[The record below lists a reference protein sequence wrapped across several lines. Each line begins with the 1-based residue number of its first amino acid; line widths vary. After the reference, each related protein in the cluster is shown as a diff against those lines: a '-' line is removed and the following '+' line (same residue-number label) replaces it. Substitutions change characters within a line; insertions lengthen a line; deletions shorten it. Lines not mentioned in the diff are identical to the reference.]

1 MNKHIYVLAIAS
13 LFALACQ
20 RDPHGQSREMVTG
33 KQLADTQA
41 YAFLVEGF
49 EKQFAAIEA
58 EYDTA
63 SIERRLELEA
73 RYQALDQSMV
83 EAQKQYIRDYPASP
97 QSLKVLREIDWSFLS
112 AMEFRQYLDG
122 LDPDMHS
129 LPLFTELDDLVSRM
143 EQVEVDRHAP
153 DFSMSDVEGKTQKL
167 SDKYAASRY
176 LLLEFWASH
185 CGPCREENPNIR
197 LAYQIYH
204 PQGFDVL
211 GISTDIRREQW
222 IRAIET
228 DSLTW
233 TNLCSLESW
242 NENEVVHLY
251 ALRQVS
257 QNFLLDST
265 GKIIARDLRGEEL
278 MNRLEALFTAD
289 PSGSF

>member
-1 MNKHIYVLAIAS
+1 MNKLFCVLAISS

-20 RDPHGQSREMVTG
+20 RGPHGQFREEVTG

-49 EKQFAAIEA
+49 EKQFAAIET

-97 QSLKVLREIDWSFLS
+97 QSLKVLREIDWSFHS
-112 AMEFRQYLDG
+112 APEFRQYLDG
-122 LDPDMHS
+122 LDPDMHG
-129 LPLFTELDDLVSRM
+129 LPLFTELDDLVRRM
-143 EQVEVDRHAP
+143 EQVEVGRQAP
-153 DFSMSDVEGKTQKL
+153 DFSMSDVKGKTQKL

-211 GISTDIRREQW
+211 GISTDTRREQW

-228 DSLTW
+228 DSLAW

-265 GKIIARDLRGEEL
+265 GNIIARDLRGEEL
-278 MNRLEALFTAD
+278 MNRLEELFTAD